1 MESQISQLTVIDAQ
15 TLQQLEDEIKNELS
29 NILKNSNFGEVLKK
43 YGISGQNIL
52 KVQCLLDLAQIEV
65 SNANENQQVNESLP
79 TIIQQQNTTLKTVSV
94 SGFYNPCPVP
104 GYPSGCWVG

>member
-1 MESQISQLTVIDAQ
+1 MDSQTVQSIVIDSQ

-29 NILKNSNFGEVLKK
+29 NILNNSNFGELLKK

-52 KVQCLLDLAQIEV
+52 KVQCLLDLTKIEV
-65 SNANENQQVNESLP
+65 SDTDDNQQTKNFLQTINKEQKP
-79 TIIQQQNTTLKTVSV
+79 TVKTLSM
-94 SGFYNPCPVP
+94 SGFCKPCPVP